1 MTEAATIVLPRGRLE
16 LGARLRARVPAEG
29 AAARGLAEVGSAL
42 ARLDSW
48 LIAPAKSEVVAG
60 EVVFELAPERPGTL
74 AADQAF
80 ALHFRD
86 ALAHPTLLTGLIAFM
101 CGCWRDLASMGMTDA
116 LWGIGPA
123 TLRYTPGR
131 PDPWRIVAVPQP
143 RLSAA
148 DWAQADERV
157 WLWTAP
163 EVVLGGAAGDPGLA
177 WTLGTALEQA
187 LGGDGDSTL
196 ARLPAHE
203 RFRRVLA
210 GRGARP
216 AVLER
221 ALQAALPPSF
231 VEERAQVLAA
241 LAELTAPA
249 PERRP
254 HGDALLELAGALLE
268 RIGARRVAARWAWH
282 GRPEAARAVI
292 EAQARSAPSRWVPW
306 TLLARLDEER
316 GDFEA
321 ALTSA
326 KKALEEDEQGD
337 GEREYVAL
345 LGRLAGRAPAAQLT
359 EALTALDDRE
369 PPVDDVTRVFL
380 AHLEARHTGA
390 AGASA
395 AMQRLSGGFATPWGE
410 VLALVV
416 TARIAAGSGDWVL
429 VSRTCKQARERLA
442 AQGGGGEPG
451 RYLGAFVDVLD
462 GIANHGAVALLGDPS
477 YLIDAFE
484 ALSRALPAARAVGA
498 GDLVEAAGAWLAVIA
513 RDAGKQGGTR
523 FAPLLLG
530 AQALMPAGASA
541 SRASVPWYD
550 EPRLFP
556 RAGRRGDG

>member
-1 MTEAATIVLPRGRLE
+1 MTEAATIVLPRGHLE

-42 ARLDSW
+42 GRLDSW
-48 LIAPAKSEVVAG
+48 LIAPAKSELAAG

-86 ALAHPTLLTGLIAFM
+86 ALAHPTLVTGLLAFL
-101 CGCWRDLASMGMTDA
+101 CGCWRDVAAMGMGDA

-131 PDPWRIVAVPQP
+131 QDPWRIVAVPQP
-143 RLSAA
+143 KLSAA

-163 EVVLGGAAGDPGLA
+163 EVVLGGPAGDAGMA

-216 AVLER
+216 ALLDR

-231 VEERAQVLAA
+231 VEERAQLLAA
-241 LAELTAPA
+241 LAELTAPQ

-254 HGDALLELAGALLE
+254 QGEALLELAGALLE
-268 RIGARRVAARWAWH
+268 RIGARRVASRWAWH

-316 GDFEA
+316 GDFAA

-337 GEREYVAL
+337 GEREYVSL
-345 LGRLAGRAPAAQLT
+345 LGRIAGRAPAAQLL
-359 EALTALDDRE
+359 EALTALDGRE

-380 AHLEARHTGA
+380 AHLEARHA
-390 AGASA
+390 AAPGA
-395 AMQRLSGGFATPWGE
+395 AMQRLTGGFTTPWGE
-410 VLALVV
+410 LLALVV

-462 GIANHGAVALLGDPS
+462 GIANHGAVALLNDPS
-477 YLIDAFE
+477 YLVDAFE

-498 GDLVEAAGAWLAVIA
+498 GELGDDAGAWLAVVA
-513 RDAGKQGGTR
+513 RDAGKHGAR

-541 SRASVPWYD
+541 TRASVPWYD